1 MGPLDGLLEDLAAQ
15 RDFVAGRAPVYAR
28 ILELLPDVLPW
39 DRLREAWAGRSFGA
53 WYERPLLLLA
63 GLRHDALAEGSSHPL
78 ADAMGAVGG
87 DPDPASVSREALEAA
102 LAPGRGL
109 WRELRRRHLQTNETS
124 RAVAWLW
131 PAHLLA
137 EAAPGGSLEVFDVGA
152 SAGLNL
158 VADVLPGIWTR
169 SDGMPLETE
178 PLPRV
183 VKRRGYDLRPLDPDD
198 EDAARWLRACVWPG
212 QGERERRLERALAA
226 WRTFEPRPELVTAR
240 AGDVPG
246 RLPRE
251 GGPMLAFQTV
261 MRDYLSDEERE
272 RYEVGMA
279 RWLADR
285 PPGRAIWV
293 ELEVTGTV
301 REGGPPAAITAHLR
315 DATYVLATCD
325 PHPTVLD
332 VDEAAVREFSS
343 RLG

>member
-1 MGPLDGLLEDLAAQ
+1 MGTLDGLLEDLAAQ
-15 RDFVAGRAPVYAR
+15 RDFVAERAPVYAR

-39 DRLREAWAGRSFGA
+39 ERLEEAWAGRSFGA
-53 WYERPLLLLA
+53 WYERPLLILA
-63 GLRHDALAEGSSHPL
+63 GLRNDALAEGAAHPL
-78 ADAMGAVGG
+78 WRAMGNDAGLHAVTR
-87 DPDPASVSREALEAA
+87 DALGAA
-102 LAPGRGL
+102 LSAERGL
-109 WRELRRRHLQTNETS
+109 WHELRHRHLQTNETS

-137 EAAPGGSLEVFDVGA
+137 NAVSGGSLEVFDIGA

-158 VADVLPGIWTR
+158 VADALPGIWTG
-169 SDGMPLETE
+169 SDGTPLEIE

-240 AGDVPG
+240 AGDVPDL
-246 RLPRE
+246 LPRG

-261 MRDYLSDEERE
+261 MRDYLPDTERE

-279 RWLADR
+279 RWLADC
-285 PPGRAIWV
+285 PPGRAMWV
-293 ELEVTGTV
+293 ELEVTETA

-315 DATYVLATCD
+315 DATYALATCD
-325 PHPTVLD
+325 PHPTVLA
-332 VDEAAVREFSS
+332 VDDAAVREFSH